1 MISTLRRPL
10 VGPLLHTRFFY
21 ALAFSLF
28 QSVFTLY
35 ALYRF
40 DLDSQ
45 NTGYILAYV
54 GLLSVITQGVLIRPL
69 TARFSERV
77 LLLASVII
85 MAAGMTGWALVPSI
99 PLLLVVLA
107 PVAVAGGVFN
117 TVINSAI
124 SKTVMPAEVGG
135 TLGLAASLEALTRV
149 ISPSLGGVLLE
160 KISTAAPGL
169 FGAVI
174 LLWLL
179 TYVFRFVA
187 RPAAVQAGWEQ

>member
-1 MISTLRRPL
+1 
-10 VGPLLHTRFFY
+10 
-21 ALAFSLF
+21 
-28 QSVFTLY
+28 
-35 ALYRF
+35 
-40 DLDSQ
+40 
-45 NTGYILAYV
+45 
-54 GLLSVITQGVLIRPL
+54 
-69 TARFSERV
+69 
-77 LLLASVII
+77 
-85 MAAGMTGWALVPSI
+85 
-99 PLLLVVLA
+99 VLA